1 MNNVADFKDPS
12 DSLCRT
18 YREVNNATEHKFRLG
33 QLVEV
38 KDDCIRLFVTK
49 LSRDCDGTP
58 LYSLG
63 LDQSFTHG
71 YAEEYLKA
79 I

>member
-1 MNNVADFKDPS
+1 MNNVADFKDPN
-12 DSLCRT
+12 DSLGRT
-18 YREVNNATEHKFRLG
+18 YREVNNATDHKLKLG

-38 KDDCIRLFVTK
+38 EDDGIRLFITK

-63 LDQSFTHG
+63 MRQSFTHG
-71 YAEEYLKA
+71 YTEECLKA